1 MNLDK
6 HIEDLMLDR
15 LRIQAHKRAV
25 ALRREARQY
34 WHIDKNRYMKLK
46 LMAEQAEEMSRFFAA
61 MKDPDRF
68 EFTAT
73 PKEKADGPQ
82 T

>member
-6 HIEDLMLDR
+6 HIEELVLDR

-34 WHIDKNRYMKLK
+34 WHIDKQRYMKLK

-61 MKDPDRF
+61 MKDPDRA
-68 EFTAT
+68 EFTFAK
-73 PKEKADGPQ
+73 PEVPRADQG
-82 T
+82 